1 MNIKICETEF
11 INVENFEDFL
21 KENLKVY
28 YEESLNEYLE
38 EVSTKLGQT
47 GNTHYEIGS
56 CYTKS
61 KNPECYDYEVEYKED
76 KDNQSFITKII
87 F

>member
-1 MNIKICETEF
+1 MNIKICETEY

-21 KENLKVY
+21 KENLKIY
-28 YEESLNEYLE
+28 YEENLNEYLE
-38 EVSTKLGQT
+38 EVSTQLGQS

-61 KNPECYDYEVEYKED
+61 KNPECYDYEVEYIED
-76 KDNQSFITKII
+76 TDNQGFITKII